1 MPQSDPYRRTFVGRE
16 EELRQLE
23 QAFEAAVSGVGGLVT
38 VVGEPGI
45 GKTALC
51 AQLAS
56 YVASRGG
63 RTLLGHCYQEGSPS
77 PPYIAFVEVIR
88 SHVVELNLDDLRDN
102 LGSGAEEVSRIV
114 PEVRD
119 LLQAEPRAASDPE
132 EDRWRLLNAVTAFLR
147 SAASA
152 QPLAVV
158 LEDLHWADSGTLDLL
173 LHVARN
179 LQDSCLLIVGT
190 YRDEEV
196 NRTHPLSTTLEELRR
211 TGNFLRLP
219 LRGLTVDEVH
229 RMYEAIRENPVP
241 LGQAELVHNQTEG
254 NPLFVQ
260 EVLRYLVDEG
270 IVVYEGGRYVARGD
284 ATAMPD
290 GLRDVVG
297 RRLNGLSE
305 TTNHVLLVA
314 AVIGREFRLDLLQQ
328 AVGLS
333 EEDLLQ
339 SLQEATD
346 RAIIEQ
352 QTVVG
357 QLGFSFRHAL
367 FRQTLYEEIFAPR
380 RIRLHQLV
388 GRVLEEAYPQRLE
401 EHAAELAEHFSHST
415 ENSDLEKA
423 VHYSE
428 AAARYA
434 SSVFAYGE
442 AVRHLHQAIRAQ
454 EILEPDDGAK
464 LCDLLLELG
473 RAQIPAGEPQAAATT
488 TADRA
493 YDYAMGLQD
502 SRRVCDA
509 ALAAIDALDHYGL
522 GSSHS
527 TPEYR
532 RWAEVASQHAE
543 HGTWQQV
550 KAEVALAAVAE
561 TSGQPYAD
569 ARAHRI
575 TALELARALGDYAS
589 MFQVA
594 WLHLHLMLPQREDL
608 ETKLALATEA
618 IGWPRDG
625 VRVGLCAPVLWFCAR
640 MLLTAG
646 QRDRA
651 EAVWQEVDRLSRNTH
666 DPTARRKALE
676 TEILLPEL
684 DGDLDA
690 AAAAIDNLIAKREE
704 LGQQAGV
711 NLQATLYSIRLASYL
726 GRTLVSGEIAPH
738 PVLIPLAEAYSG
750 NRASAKQLLRSGR
763 LHGETLD
770 HLLRELDLAV
780 LCQNKEVCAELV
792 PQIEPFSHILGNWY
806 FDPAAVGRR
815 LADAEALLGMPE
827 QARKH
832 YNDALEVCLRVRFR
846 PEIALARLGLAQL
859 LLDHYSNE
867 QTTAW
872 ELLDLVIPELEQ
884 MRMQPALEHA
894 QALTTRLSESS
905 TPARQQF
912 AARKAGVGAAS
923 VTPKPAYP
931 ASLSARQMQVL
942 RLIAEGKTTHEI
954 AEELVL
960 SERTV
965 ERHIA
970 DVYAKID
977 TRNRAEAATYA
988 AQHGIA

>member
-1 MPQSDPYRRTFVGRE
+1 MRNLMPQPDPYRHTFVGRE
-16 EELRQLE
+16 KELRQLE
-23 QAFEAAVSGVGGLVT
+23 QAFEAAVSGIGGLVT

-77 PPYIAFVEVIR
+77 PPYIAFVEAIR
-88 SHVVELNLDDLRDN
+88 RHVVELDLDDLKDN
-102 LGSGAEEVSRIV
+102 LGSGAEEVARIV

-119 LLQAEPRAASDPE
+119 LLHAEPGAASDPE

-158 LEDLHWADSGTLDLL
+158 LEDLHWADSGTLDLM

-190 YRDEEV
+190 YRDVEV

-211 TGNFLRLP
+211 AGNFLRLP

-241 LGQAELVHNQTEG
+241 LEQAELVHGQTEG

-305 TTNHVLLVA
+305 TTNHVLSVA

-328 AVGLS
+328 VVGLS
-333 EEDLLQ
+333 EDELLQ
-339 SLQEATD
+339 SLQEAAD

-357 QLGFSFRHAL
+357 PLGFSFRHAL

-388 GRVLEEAYPQRLE
+388 GRVLEEAYPQRLD

-434 SSVFAYGE
+434 SGVFAYGE
-442 AVRHLHQAIRAQ
+442 AVRHLQQALRAQ
-454 EILEPDDGAK
+454 EILSDDGAK

-473 RAQIPAGEPQAAATT
+473 RAQITAGEPQAAATT

-493 YDYAMGLQD
+493 YDYAMRLQD
-502 SRRVCDA
+502 SRRVCEA
-509 ALAAIDALDHYGL
+509 ALVATDALVHYGQ
-522 GSSHS
+522 GSSQS

-532 RWAEVASQHAE
+532 RWTEVASQHAE
-543 HGTWQQV
+543 HGTRQQV
-550 KAEVALAAVAE
+550 KAEAALARVAE
-561 TSGQPYAD
+561 ESGQPYAD
-569 ARAHRI
+569 AHAHR
-575 TALELARALGDYAS
+575 TTTLELARALGDYAS
-589 MFQVA
+589 MFDVM
-594 WLHLHLMLPQREDL
+594 WTHFLRVLPQREDL
-608 ETKLALATEA
+608 ETKLALAREVM
-618 IGWPRDG
+618 GWPRDG
-625 VRVGLCAPVLWFCAR
+625 VRVGLYAPVLWFCAR

-690 AAAAIDNLIAKREE
+690 AAAAIDNLIAKGEE
-704 LGQQAGV
+704 LGQQVGV
-711 NLQATLYSIRLASYL
+711 NLQATLYSTRLASYL
-726 GRTLVSGEIAPH
+726 GRTVVSGELATNPRQT
-738 PVLIPLAEAYSG
+738 LIAEAYSG
-750 NRASAKQLLRSGR
+750 NRASAEQALR
-763 LHGETLD
+763 LPGETLN
-770 HLLRELDLAV
+770 HLLGKLDMAV
-780 LCQNKEVCAELV
+780 LAENRDVFAELV
-792 PQIEPFSHILGNWY
+792 PQIEPFSHILSPWY
-806 FDPAAVGRR
+806 WDPAAVGRR

-859 LLDHYSNE
+859 LLDHYPNE
-867 QTTAW
+867 QSTAK
-872 ELLDLVIPELEQ
+872 ELLDLAIPELQQ
-884 MRMQPALEHA
+884 MGMQPGLECA
-894 QALTTRLSESS
+894 QALITRLSQSS
-905 TPARQQF
+905 APAPR
-912 AARKAGVGAAS
+912 
-923 VTPKPAYP
+923 YP
-931 ASLSARQMQVL
+931 DNLSQREVEVL
-942 RLIAEGKTTHEI
+942 RLVAAGQTNQQ
-954 AEELVL
+954 
-960 SERTV
+960 
-965 ERHIA
+965 IA
-970 DVYAKID
+970 DALVISRNTVRRHVSNVFDKTGVANRAQAGVYARD
-977 TRNRAEAATYA
+977 
-988 AQHGIA
+988 HGLA